1 MKRIVISDE
10 SLNSYGFWVMTDG
23 IDLSA
28 FLKNPVMLW
37 NHNRDGH
44 GTVDAQLPIGYW
56 KDLRVENG
64 VLTGEPVFDENDP
77 FAMKVK
83 QKLEAGILN
92 ACSMGF
98 VPLEWSDAPE
108 MVKEGQKVATVT
120 RCRLMEISICDI
132 PSNAN
137 ATVVLYDENSKTI
150 NLSELLNCCN
160 VELLN
165 CLAQP
170 TTIKQL
176 NNQQSTTTKRTT
188 NQHLNNNT
196 MILKEIA
203 LKLGL
208 DENASPQVC
217 VNAIDELK
225 SEIASYE
232 ATRQNLEEENR
243 QLKQRLKAIDDAE
256 AEAQKQEVV
265 SLLDDAVKTG
275 RIDAKAR
282 PQFEKLF
289 ELDHEG
295 TKAALAA
302 LPERKPMEAQPA
314 GTGDS
319 DLCKM
324 SWDELDK
331 TDRLL
336 ELKTKY
342 PEIYQQ
348 KFNEKFNKKH

>member
-10 SLNSYGFWVMTDG
+10 SINSYGFWVNTDG

-37 NHNRDGH
+37 NHNRSSL
-44 GTVDAQLPIGYW
+44 GTNLDQLPIGRW

-64 VLTGEPVFDENDP
+64 VLTGEPVFDENDE
-77 FAMKVK
+77 FAVKIK
-83 QKLEAGILN
+83 QKYESGILN
-92 ACSMGF
+92 ACSIGF
-98 VPLEWSDAPE
+98 TPLEWSDAPE
-108 MVKEGQKVATVT
+108 MLKEGQTVATVT
-120 RCRLMEISICDI
+120 RCRLLEISICDI

-137 ATVVLYDENSKTI
+137 ATVVLYDDINKTII
-150 NLSELLNCCN
+150 NLSDLPM
-160 VELLN
+160 
-165 CLAQP
+165 LAIGP
-170 TTIKQL
+170 K
-176 NNQQSTTTKRTT
+176 
-188 NQHLNNNT
+188 LNNN
-196 MILKEIA
+196 MPKEIA

-208 DENASPQVC
+208 DENASPQAC

-225 SEIASYE
+225 SENASYE
-232 ATRQNLEEENR
+232 ATRQNLEQENR

-256 AEAQKQEVV
+256 AEARKQEVV
-265 SLLDDAVKTG
+265 NLLDDAVKSG

-289 ELDHEG
+289 ELDHEAAK
-295 TKAALAA
+295 TALAA
-302 LPERKPMEAQPA
+302 LPERKPMEAKPA
-314 GTGDS
+314 GTGDG

-331 TDRLL
+331 SDRLL
-336 ELKTKY
+336 ELKTKF
-342 PEIYQQ
+342 PDIYQQ

>member
-1 MKRIVISDE
+1 MPKRIIINDE
-10 SLNSYGFWVMTDG
+10 SINSRGFWVNTDG

-28 FLKNPVMLW
+28 FLKNPIMLW
-37 NHNRDGH
+37 NHNRDWN
-44 GTVDAQLPIGYW
+44 GTINTQLPIGYW
-56 KDLRVENG
+56 KDLRIANG
-64 VLTGEPVFDENDP
+64 VLTGEPVFDDKDE
-77 FAMKVK
+77 FAVK
-83 QKLEAGILN
+83 IKNKYESGVLN

-98 VPLEWSDAPE
+98 QVLEWSEAPE
-108 MVKEGQKVATVT
+108 NLKAGQTVATVT
-120 RCRLMEISICDI
+120 RCLLKEISICDI

-137 ATVVLYDENSKTI
+137 ATVVLYDNDNKMI
-150 NLSELLNCCN
+150 NLSDLPIMAIGPKN
-160 VELLN
+160 
-165 CLAQP
+165 
-170 TTIKQL
+170 I
-176 NNQQSTTTKRTT
+176 
-188 NQHLNNNT
+188 NNN
-196 MILKEIA
+196 MPKEIA

-208 DENASPQVC
+208 DENASPQAC

-225 SEIASYE
+225 SEIASHE
-232 ATRQNLEEENR
+232 ATRQNLDQENR

-265 SLLDDAVKTG
+265 NLLDDAVKSG

-289 ELDHEG
+289 ELDHEAAK
-295 TKAALAA
+295 TALAA
-302 LPERKPMEAQPA
+302 LPERKPMEAKPA
-314 GTGDS
+314 GTGDG

-331 TDRLL
+331 AERLY

-342 PEIYQQ
+342 PDIYQQ

>member
-10 SLNSYGFWVMTDG
+10 SLNSYGFWVRTDG

-37 NHNRDGH
+37 NHNRGGLGVTSD
-44 GTVDAQLPIGYW
+44 QLPIGIW
-56 KDLRVENG
+56 KDLRIENG
-64 VLTGEPVFDENDP
+64 VLTGEPVFDENDE
-77 FAMKVK
+77 FAVKIK
-83 QKLEAGILN
+83 QKYESGILN
-92 ACSMGF
+92 ACSIGF
-98 VPLEWSDAPE
+98 TPLEWSDAPE
-108 MVKEGQKVATVT
+108 MLKEGQKVPTIT
-120 RCRLMEISICDI
+120 RCRLLEISICDI

-137 ATVVLYDENSKTI
+137 ATVVLYDDINKTII
-150 NLSELLNCCN
+150 NLSDLPM
-160 VELLN
+160 
-165 CLAQP
+165 LAIGP
-170 TTIKQL
+170 K
-176 NNQQSTTTKRTT
+176 
-188 NQHLNNNT
+188 LNNN
-196 MILKEIA
+196 MPKEIA

-208 DENASPQVC
+208 DENASPQAC

-225 SEIASYE
+225 SEIASHE
-232 ATRQNLEEENR
+232 ATRQNLEQENR

-265 SLLDDAVKTG
+265 NLLDNAVKSG

-289 ELDHEG
+289 EFDHEAAK
-295 TKAALAA
+295 TALAA
-302 LPERKPMEAQPA
+302 LPERKQMEAKPA
-314 GTGDS
+314 GTGDG

-331 TDRLL
+331 AERLY

-342 PEIYQQ
+342 PDIYQQ

>member
-10 SLNSYGFWVMTDG
+10 SINSYGFWVMTDG

-37 NHNRDGH
+37 NHNRSSL
-44 GTVDAQLPIGYW
+44 GTNFDQLPIGRW

-64 VLTGEPVFDENDP
+64 VLTGEPVFDENDE
-77 FAMKVK
+77 FAVKIK
-83 QKLEAGILN
+83 QKYESGILN
-92 ACSMGF
+92 ACSIGF
-98 VPLEWSDAPE
+98 TPLEWSDAPE
-108 MVKEGQKVATVT
+108 MLKEGQTVATVT
-120 RCRLMEISICDI
+120 RCRLLEISICDI

-137 ATVVLYDENSKTI
+137 ATVVLYDDINKAII
-150 NLSELLNCCN
+150 NLSDLPM
-160 VELLN
+160 
-165 CLAQP
+165 LAIGP
-170 TTIKQL
+170 K
-176 NNQQSTTTKRTT
+176 
-188 NQHLNNNT
+188 LNNN
-196 MILKEIA
+196 MPKEIA

-208 DENASPQVC
+208 DENASPQAC
-217 VNAIDELK
+217 VDAITELK

-232 ATRQNLEEENR
+232 ATMQNLETENQ
-243 QLKQRLKAIDDAE
+243 QLKLRLKAIDDAE

-265 SLLDDAVKTG
+265 NLLDDAVKCG

-289 ELDHEG
+289 ELDHDG
-295 TKAALAA
+295 TKAVLAS
-302 LPERKPMEAQPA
+302 LPERKPMEAKPV

-319 DLCKM
+319 DLYKM

-331 TDRLL
+331 SDRLM

>member
-10 SLNSYGFWVMTDG
+10 SINSYGFWVNTDG

-37 NHNRDGH
+37 NHNRSSL
-44 GTVDAQLPIGYW
+44 GTNFDQLPIGRW

-64 VLTGEPVFDENDP
+64 VLTGEPVFDENDE
-77 FAMKVK
+77 FAVKIK
-83 QKLEAGILN
+83 QKYESGILN
-92 ACSMGF
+92 ACSIGF
-98 VPLEWSDAPE
+98 APLEWSDAPE
-108 MVKEGQKVATVT
+108 MLKEGQKVATVT
-120 RCRLMEISICDI
+120 RCRLLEISICDI

-137 ATVVLYDENSKTI
+137 ATVVLYDDDNKVI
-150 NLSELLNCCN
+150 NLSDLPNK
-160 VELLN
+160 
-165 CLAQP
+165 AIGP
-170 TTIKQL
+170 KI
-176 NNQQSTTTKRTT
+176 
-188 NQHLNNNT
+188 NNN
-196 MILKEIA
+196 MPKEIA
-203 LKLGL
+203 LTLGL
-208 DENASPQVC
+208 DENASPQAC
-217 VNAIDELK
+217 VNAITELK
-225 SEIASYE
+225 SEIASHE

-243 QLKQRLKAIDDAE
+243 QMRLRLKAIDDAA

-265 SLLDDAVKTG
+265 NLLDDAVKSG
-275 RIDAKAR
+275 RIDATAR
-282 PQFEKLF
+282 PKFEKLF
-289 ELDHEG
+289 ELDHEAAK
-295 TKAALAA
+295 TALAA
-302 LPERKPMEAQPA
+302 LPERKPMEAKPA

-331 TDRLL
+331 ADRLY

>member
-10 SLNSYGFWVMTDG
+10 SINSYGFWVNTDG

-37 NHNRDGH
+37 NHNRSSL
-44 GTVDAQLPIGYW
+44 GTNLDQLPIGRW

-64 VLTGEPVFDENDP
+64 VLTGEPVFDENDE
-77 FAMKVK
+77 FAVKIK
-83 QKLEAGILN
+83 QKYESGILN
-92 ACSMGF
+92 ACSIGF
-98 VPLEWSDAPE
+98 APLEWSDAPE
-108 MVKEGQKVATVT
+108 MLKEGQKVATVT
-120 RCRLMEISICDI
+120 RCRLLEISICDI

-137 ATVVLYDENSKTI
+137 ATVVLYDDDDKAI
-150 NLSELLNCCN
+150 NLSDLPRMAIGPKLNDN
-160 VELLN
+160 M
-165 CLAQP
+165 P
-170 TTIKQL
+170 
-176 NNQQSTTTKRTT
+176 
-188 NQHLNNNT
+188 
-196 MILKEIA
+196 KEIA

-208 DENASPQVC
+208 DENASPQAC

-225 SEIASYE
+225 SEIASHE
-232 ATRQNLEEENR
+232 ATRQNLEQENR

-265 SLLDDAVKTG
+265 NLLDDAVKSG
-275 RIDAKAR
+275 RIDATAR
-282 PQFEKLF
+282 PKFEKLF
-289 ELDHEG
+289 ELDHEAAK
-295 TKAALAA
+295 TALAA
-302 LPERKPMEAQPA
+302 LPERKPMEAKPA

-331 TDRLL
+331 ADRLL